1 MKTLTMNIALN
12 SDLKTFID
20 TRVLHGG
27 YSSHSEYVRDLV
39 RQDERAAAEAKMRKL
54 LMQGLE
60 SPFGLSLSDAVATMR
75 QRASS
80 LVAVA

>member
-12 SDLKTFID
+12 SDLKNFID

-39 RQDERAAAEAKMRKL
+39 RQDERMAAEQKMRNL
-54 LMQGLE
+54 LIQGLE
-60 SPFGLSLSDAVATMR
+60 SPLGPSLADAVATMR
-75 QRASS
+75 QRAAS
-80 LVAVA
+80 AVLA